1 MIVALI
7 PARGGSKRLPRKN
20 LLSFA
25 GKPLIYYSIALAQR
39 TPGLDRC
46 VVSTED
52 DEVADVARSYGAEVI
67 MRPVELAGDN
77 TPTAAVAR
85 HVATALA
92 EAGSPPSLV
101 ITLQPTSPLR
111 PPAVIE
117 QALALFEATRPD
129 SVVAVASTAAK
140 TGSIADGRY
149 LPAYTPGIRAQ
160 DMPPRYRETGLVYA
174 SDARLVLERG
184 DLFGE
189 RIVPLVSDPLFPAI
203 DIDTALDFETAEC
216 LFTRHRHLFTYA

>member
-52 DEVADVARSYGAEVI
+52 NEVADVARNYGAEVI
-67 MRPVELAGDN
+67 MRPVELAGDD
-77 TPTAAVAR
+77 TPTAAVAQ
-85 HVATALA
+85 HVAIALA
-92 EAGSPPSLV
+92 DAGSLPSLV

-149 LPAYTPGIRAQ
+149 LPAYTPGTRAQ

-216 LFTRHRHLFTYA
+216 LFTRHRDLFTYA